1 MKAELTFIENVENK
15 SQVIITAPEGMTED
29 ELDDIVRDVAS
40 GCKYDDAE
48 EVARIL
54 QEEHGILV
62 HSVVTEVFDSYMEF
76 GEMELLE
83 E

>member
-15 SQVIITAPEGMTED
+15 SEVIITAPEGMTEE
-29 ELDDIVRDVAS
+29 ELDDIVSSVAS

-62 HSVVTEVFDSYMEF
+62 HSVVTEVFDSHMEF
-76 GEMELLE
+76 TELKVLE
-83 E
+83 S